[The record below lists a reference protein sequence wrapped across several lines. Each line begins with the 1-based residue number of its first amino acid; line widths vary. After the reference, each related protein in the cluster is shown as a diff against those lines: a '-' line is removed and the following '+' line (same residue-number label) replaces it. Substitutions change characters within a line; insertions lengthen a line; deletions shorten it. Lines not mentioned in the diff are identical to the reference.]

1 MGSHRIGPAR
11 DNSLLKGAFA
21 MHPQFPTCC
30 LPSIHSAVGLK
41 LSGGAGPCRRNVGAA
56 LTEPCQ
62 PLLGLV
68 AGMLYRILG
77 HWKSLSQALPAL

>member
-30 LPSIHSAVGLK
+30 LPSIHSAVGLR
-41 LSGGAGPCRRNVGAA
+41 LSGGAGPC
-56 LTEPCQ
+56 
-62 PLLGLV
+62 
-68 AGMLYRILG
+68 
-77 HWKSLSQALPAL
+77 